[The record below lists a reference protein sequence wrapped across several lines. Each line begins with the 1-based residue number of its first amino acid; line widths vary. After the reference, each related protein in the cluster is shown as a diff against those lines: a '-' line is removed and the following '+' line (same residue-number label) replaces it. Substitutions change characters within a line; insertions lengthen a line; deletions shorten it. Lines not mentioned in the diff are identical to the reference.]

1 MRRASAGA
9 LGKMRP
15 AKLFSLADEMAADL
29 AAAATT
35 AGGDATTKA
44 ATAKAAPPPYSPTA
58 LSNVFR
64 SLTRDRV
71 VHTEFER
78 LAHAVFQ
85 RTASTPQAQRAML
98 AACAE
103 RSDWAKTVVYSK
115 LILAAGPIKH
125 EPYPLLPMLQ
135 PVWKS
140 VQRGGGGGD
149 AASAASPSG
158 LSADGV
164 RDVLRALT
172 AHVSRNPEL
181 YEVQEHVHLL
191 KCVAAFKMP
200 TPDLRRLDRFYR
212 NSGVCLLYT
221 PQEAAE
227 TMRALCELGC
237 AASLLRLA
245 ETALHGEAAVVLASV
260 RRLLQAYPLPAGPQL
275 ALVRRHLDV
284 LWDKLGD
291 GCAAGEAAA
300 VPLSAS
306 RLLNVLSSVKN
317 VLQHGEGARV
327 LATHDL
333 TGVFVRL
340 RGVVPAL
347 CDPRSPT
354 CRDTRLTVKSLLQ
367 WLGLYPK
374 EGDRWLRRRADDA
387 AEHAALARALQASA
401 KAGWV
406 ARAGTETRLHHVL
419 LLLGMVVRRM
429 RDASTPEAEAAEARA
444 AAVDS
449 LLPLLQRRLGAE
461 AGRLG
466 AEAAAEALRTAAWCC
481 AVLRVPLPRRAAA
494 LASGEAGL
502 AAVERYPHAAA
513 EVLWYLSRQGEEG
526 DEGVT
531 AACRAACVAGLAR
544 AGNKPPPRDALRQ
557 LVALFRLYG
566 YDGLQSPGVVPRLHR
581 VYAALLRCVFVEGD
595 AAAAD
600 VRTAREQGAGVA
612 VKLLRSDRG
621 RWTVFGVA
629 AAAAAADGPRRVV
642 DTELLR
648 GVVRA
653 ADRHVAVLVPS
664 ELTGLL
670 EVVVRGEV
678 DDAAASAL
686 LHSETFEAVV
696 YAEVA
701 RRLSAEDPTLS
712 ANRALGGPHAAAVLA
727 LLAAAGGLGGASG
740 ARHTASLV
748 EGASKALA
756 ADRRISAREAASCV
770 VSVSRLQ
777 APLGVLHT
785 LAEKVAFAARDPKG
799 DLSAED
805 ARRCVT
811 ALAAV
816 RSHAVA
822 ARDISLA
829 FAARFTVSDAAKAL
843 LACATLQSADTVLY
857 SSIGPRMMQAAPTLE
872 AQDLHALILALRASQ
887 LRNPTFTEALAARAR
902 QICASPTEYDPLPTP
917 VQAGLQEC
925 ANAPPLS

>member
-1 MRRASAGA
+1 MRRAAAGA

-29 AAAATT
+29 AAAAAATT
-35 AGGDATTKA
+35 AGGGDPTARATTA
-44 ATAKAAPPPYSPTA
+44 AAMPPPYSPTA

-98 AACAE
+98 SACTE
-103 RSDWAKTVVYSK
+103 RGDWVQAVFYSK

-125 EPYPLLPMLQ
+125 EPFPLLPMLQ
-135 PVWKS
+135 PVWKT
-140 VQRGGGGGD
+140 VQRGSGE
-149 AASAASPSG
+149 AAASPTG
-158 LSADGV
+158 LSADGS
-164 RDVLRALT
+164 RDVLRMLT
-172 AHVSRNPEL
+172 AHVSQNPEL
-181 YEVQEHVHLL
+181 YEVQDHLQLL
-191 KCVAAFKMP
+191 KCVAALKMP
-200 TPDLRRLDRFYR
+200 TPDLRRLDRFYK

-237 AASLLRLA
+237 AASLMRLA
-245 ETALHGEAAVVLASV
+245 ETAVHGGAEVVLASV

-284 LWDKLGD
+284 LWVKLSEEGR
-291 GCAAGEAAA
+291 GEAGAG
-300 VPLSAS
+300 PLSAP
-306 RLLNVLSSVKN
+306 LLINVLTSVKN
-317 VLQHGEGARV
+317 VLQHGDGARV

-347 CDPRSPT
+347 SDPQSPA
-354 CRDTRLTVKSLLQ
+354 CQDAPLSVKSLLQ

-374 EGDRWLRRRADDA
+374 DGDRWLQRRGEDA
-387 AEHAALARALQASA
+387 ADHAAVSRALQASA

-406 ARAGTETRLHHVL
+406 GRAGAETRLHHVL
-419 LLLGMVVRRM
+419 LLLGTVVRRI
-429 RDASTPEAEAAEARA
+429 RDASTPEAEAVEARA
-444 AAVDS
+444 VAVEA
-449 LLPLLQRRLGAE
+449 LLPLLQRRLAVE
-461 AGRLG
+461 AARLG
-466 AEAAAEALRTAAWCC
+466 GEAAAEALQTAAWCC

-502 AAVERYPHAAA
+502 TAVERYPRAAA
-513 EVLWYLSRQGEEG
+513 EVLWYLSRQGEDG
-526 DEGVT
+526 DAGVT
-531 AACRAACVAGLAR
+531 VACQAACVAGLR
-544 AGNKPPPRDALRQ
+544 RGTGNKLPPRDALRQ

-566 YDGLQSPGVVPRLHR
+566 YDGLQSPGFVPRLHG
-581 VYAALLRCVFVEGD
+581 VYNALLRGVFVEGG
-595 AAAAD
+595 AAAGD
-600 VRTAREQGAGVA
+600 VKTAREQGAGVA

-629 AAAAAADGPRRVV
+629 AAAAADGPRRVV
-642 DTELLR
+642 DTDLLR

-653 ADRHVAVLVPS
+653 AGRHVAVLVPS
-664 ELTGLL
+664 ELAGLL
-670 EVVVRGEV
+670 EVVVSGKV
-678 DDAAASAL
+678 DDAAACAL
-686 LHSETFEAVV
+686 LHSEAFEAVV

-701 RRLSAEDPTLS
+701 RRLSAEDPSLS
-712 ANRALGGPHAAAVLA
+712 ADRALGGPHAAAVLA
-727 LLAAAGGLGGASG
+727 LLAAAGGLGGPSG

-777 APLGVLHT
+777 APLGVLRT
-785 LAEKVAFAARDPKG
+785 LVDKVVFAARDPKG

-811 ALAAV
+811 ALATV

-843 LACATLQSADTVLY
+843 LACATLQSADSVLY
-857 SSIGPRMMQAAPTLE
+857 SSIGPRMMKAAPTLE

-887 LRNPTFTEALAARAR
+887 LRNPALTEALADRAR
-902 QICASPTEYDPLPTP
+902 QVCASPTEYDPLPTP
-917 VQAGLQEC
+917 VQAGLQEY
-925 ANAPPLS
+925 ANAPPLSS